1 MVGITMIPIQTATEI
16 IDLLGG
22 NAAVAKL
29 TATTAKAV
37 SNWRSYDRFP
47 ANTYLLL
54 KSELVRL
61 GHSAPDHLWSM
72 RMPPLAR
79 NNRRSA

>member
-1 MVGITMIPIQTATEI
+1 MTLMQSTTEI

-29 TATTAKAV
+29 TSTTAKAV
-37 SNWRSYDRFP
+37 SNWRGFNRFP
-47 ANTYLLL
+47 SNTFLVL
-54 KSELVRL
+54 KAALTRA

-72 RMPPLAR
+72 REAPVTKKNAR
-79 NNRRSA
+79 S